1 MRRLWVVSYDVAD
14 DRRRQRLAD
23 YLLGWGDRVLE
34 SVYECVW
41 RADQLPQ
48 VRRELTALIEPAEDR
63 LWLVPVCRRCRAAA
77 QVNGRHHAVAHCSHH
92 VV

>member
-14 DRRRQRLAD
+14 ARRRQHLAN

-48 VRRELTALIEPAEDR
+48 VQRELAALIDAGTDR
-63 LWLVPVCRRCRAAA
+63 LWLVPVCCHCRALAR
-77 QVNGRHHAVAHCSHH
+77 VNGQRRSVEHCGYH